1 LLFGRG
7 MIPALAPPASLL
19 TRNTTAPISP
29 ALEAL
34 FASLDRR
41 GRIPTVEDLNR
52 CLSDSRVDLADI
64 LPHTATDR
72 GGYVRTI
79 VKRTERYESLV
90 MCWLP
95 GQKSPIHDHGTA
107 VCGVRVIQGAAT
119 ETLYT
124 IARDGFA
131 DPFRRRVHR
140 AGDVLSAG
148 DDDVHALGNLP
159 ETSAGCWPVALV
171 TLHVYAPRLENVRKF
186 VERLPKIRRARA
198 A

>member
-1 LLFGRG
+1 
-7 MIPALAPPASLL
+7 MIPVPAPPASLL
-19 TRNTTAPISP
+19 TRDTTAPISP

-34 FASLDRR
+34 YESLDRC
-41 GRIPTVEDLNR
+41 GRVPSVEELNR
-52 CLSDSRVDLADI
+52 CLSDCTADLADI
-64 LPHTATDR
+64 WPHTATDR
-72 GGYVRTI
+72 AGYVRTI

-131 DPFRRRVHR
+131 DPFRRLIHR
-140 AGDVLSAG
+140 PGDVLSAG

-159 ETSAGCWPVALV
+159 EDGAGPWPVALV

-186 VERLPKIRRARA
+186 VERPPKARRARA